1 MLPSYVHPQRVLR
14 GVGTETLGTGIGN
27 PDAMVG
33 LDVGEEIRLERRRVL
48 ALHAT
53 PPRAFC
59 QPLHLTFYHLIVT
72 YWCYIVRRSGKQ
84 FEGDAYNC
92 FHSL

>member
-1 MLPSYVHPQRVLR
+1 MLPSNVHPQGVLR
-14 GVGTETLGTGIGN
+14 GMGTETLWTGIGN
-27 PDAMVG
+27 PAAMVG
-33 LDVGEEIRLERRRVL
+33 LDVGEEIRLEGRRVL

-72 YWCYIVRRSGKQ
+72 
-84 FEGDAYNC
+84 
-92 FHSL
+92 